1 MTSVIQTSPGRP
13 GRTIRQFR
21 TDRPPMALAPTLT
34 VVLAMAGLQQV
45 PLRAPPAVRA
55 RCAGPTMTRTACRP
69 AGTMRRTA
77 ATRPAV
83 RATGAG
89 EPTMTRTAIP
99 ATRGRAT
106 PATGV
111 TVRLDT
117 AVTLTPDT
125 GGRTSPEMTIS
136 PGGSAAG
143 CVITVLAL
151 KLAMRRM
158 TAGLPVH
165 RATVIAA
172 TRAAAAGRAATDLMA
187 MQATDLMAMR
197 ATVTR
202 AALAAAAISTAGP
215 RPATGAAQGS
225 LKTGRLRCQVLTT
238 ETWAVAAVLAG
249 RTVLAGQGVPGG
261 VAAARGPG
269 AADRGPAAARAQPRP
284 PGPPP
289 ATPSPP
295 PGAP

>member
-1 MTSVIQTSPGRP
+1 
-13 GRTIRQFR
+13 
-21 TDRPPMALAPTLT
+21 
-34 VVLAMAGLQQV
+34 
-45 PLRAPPAVRA
+45 
-55 RCAGPTMTRTACRP
+55 
-69 AGTMRRTA
+69 
-77 ATRPAV
+77 
-83 RATGAG
+83 
-89 EPTMTRTAIP
+89 
-99 ATRGRAT
+99 
-106 PATGV
+106 
-111 TVRLDT
+111 
-117 AVTLTPDT
+117 
-125 GGRTSPEMTIS
+125 MTIS

-187 MQATDLMAMR
+187 MQATGLMAMR

-249 RTVLAGQGVPGG
+249 QWVLGGRTVLAGQGVLGG
-261 VAAARGPG
+261 VAAAAVRA
-269 AADRGPAAARAQPRP
+269 AADGVPAAWSIQTA
-284 PGPPP
+284 G
-289 ATPSPP
+289 
-295 PGAP
+295 G

>member
-1 MTSVIQTSPGRP
+1 
-13 GRTIRQFR
+13 
-21 TDRPPMALAPTLT
+21 MALAPTLT
-34 VVLAMAGLQQV
+34 VVQAMAGLQQV
-45 PLRAPPAVRA
+45 PRRAPPAVRA
-55 RCAGPTMTRTACRP
+55 KCAGPTMTRTACRP

-106 PATGV
+106 LATGV
-111 TVRLDT
+111 TVRLDTGVTVTPDTGAMVTPDT

-125 GGRTSPEMTIS
+125 GGRAAPEMTIS

-143 CVITVLAL
+143 CVITGLAP
-151 KLAMRRM
+151 KLGMRRR

-238 ETWAVAAVLAG
+238 ETRAAAAVLAG
-249 RTVLAGQGVPGG
+249 R
-261 VAAARGPG
+261 ARP
-269 AADRGPAAARAQPRP
+269 PARAGPPARRGAGAGAGARARRAGGRRATPPRP
-284 PGPPP
+284 
-289 ATPSPP
+289 
-295 PGAP
+295 

>member
-1 MTSVIQTSPGRP
+1 
-13 GRTIRQFR
+13 
-21 TDRPPMALAPTLT
+21 MALAPTLT

-45 PLRAPPAVRA
+45 PRRAPPAVRA
-55 RCAGPTMTRTACRP
+55 KCAGPTMTRTACRP
-69 AGTMRRTA
+69 AGTSRRTA
-77 ATRPAV
+77 AARRAV

-106 PATGV
+106 LATGAMV
-111 TVRLDT
+111 TPDT
-117 AVTLTPDT
+117 VVTLTPDT

-187 MQATDLMAMR
+187 MR

-202 AALAAAAISTAGP
+202 AAKAAAAISTVGP
-215 RPATGAAQGS
+215 RPATGATQGS

-249 RTVLAGQGVPGG
+249 HTVLAGQGVLGG
-261 VAAARGPG
+261 VAAAAVR
-269 AADRGPAAARAQPRP
+269 AA
-284 PGPPP
+284 
-289 ATPSPP
+289 
-295 PGAP
+295 